1 MGLLALVGLL
11 HCAKSETPECTVRAD
26 CDDGWTCIDGQCW
39 NAAAGSCPAG
49 TEACDG
55 DCVDTRSDVRHCG
68 GCGQRCDAGEHAS
81 AACEEATCT
90 RTCDEGYDDCDGEL
104 ANGCEVDLR
113 IDPDHCGGCERS
125 CPVGEFAS
133 RGCAMGECTIT
144 CEEGHGDCDGD
155 PSTGC
160 EVDLQGDAAHCGACD
175 SPCAEG
181 LVCSEAACVRPRYG
195 SGRDG
200 ALVLDAT
207 IPEKVLPR
215 VAVTVQGEAGS
226 ETVTV
231 GDGSA
236 LEPGLLVLLHQSRQA
251 PDAEPPVGSWALRV
265 VLAVDGETVTL
276 DEPLEAPFR
285 TTEDGSAVAQ
295 LVEVPQYT
303 RVVVSSG
310 STLRARPWDGS
321 TGGILAFT
329 ATEGVEVAEGGTIT
343 VDAAGYRAGGGRN
356 QRGEGQSG
364 GPLAGGSGPNGVGGG
379 VVSYS
384 FGWGGVTYLGG
395 GGGHDAP
402 GSSKEVAIGSS
413 RYVAPGGQAYPP
425 VGGRLWFGG
434 GGAGSGSTFADQSY
448 PGGSGGGIL
457 WMATPM
463 LQVGGTV
470 TARGDAAANANAG
483 SGAGGTIW
491 IRTEGDL
498 ALGADQVD
506 AMGGTG
512 GAAGGFGRVVVEGAD
527 SVSGRSRPPAQWPGG
542 SGGGG

>member
-1 MGLLALVGLL
+1 MRTD
-11 HCAKSETPECTVRAD
+11 CA
-26 CDDGWTCIDGQCW
+26 DGWACIDGQCW

-49 TEACDG
+49 TEACEG

-68 GCGQRCDAGEHAS
+68 GCGQRCDAGENAS
-81 AACEEATCT
+81 AACVEAACT
-90 RTCDEGYDDCDGEL
+90 RTCDEGYDDCDGDL
-104 ANGCEVDLR
+104 ANGCEIDLR
-113 IDPDHCGGCERS
+113 TDPDHCGSCERS
-125 CPVGEFAS
+125 CPVGDFAT
-133 RGCAMGECTIT
+133 RGCAMAECTFT

-155 PSTGC
+155 PASGC
-160 EVDLQGDAAHCGACD
+160 EVDLRTDTDHCGACGNAC
-175 SPCAEG
+175 PEG

-195 SGRDG
+195 TGRDG
-200 ALVLDAT
+200 EMVLDET

-231 GDGSA
+231 ADGSA

-265 VLAVDGETVTL
+265 VLAVDGSTVTL

-285 TTEDGSAVAQ
+285 TTEDGSAIAQ

-303 RVVVSSG
+303 RVVVSNG
-310 STLRARPWDGS
+310 SVLRARPWDGS
-321 TGGILAFT
+321 TGGLLAFT

-343 VDAAGYRAGGGRN
+343 ADASGYRAGGGRN

-379 VVSYS
+379 VVSYTYIWS
-384 FGWGGVTYLGG
+384 TTYLGG

-402 GSSKEVAIGSS
+402 GSSTEAMINSS

-425 VGGRLWFGG
+425 VTGRLWFGG
-434 GGAGSGSTFADQSY
+434 GGAGAGTSFAGQSY
-448 PGGSGGGIL
+448 PGGNGGGIL

-470 TARGDAAANANAG
+470 TARGGSVGYANAG

-498 ALGADQVD
+498 ALGADQID
-506 AMGGTG
+506 AMGGAG
-512 GAAGGFGRVVVEGAD
+512 GAAGGFGRIVVEGAD
-527 SVSGRSRPPAQWPGG
+527 ALSGRSRPPAQGPGG
-542 SGGGG
+542 AGEDG